1 MKIRASFLVMHMV
14 AFLILLAGY
23 EQYVS
28 TIYASEGFAWHPDD
42 DKWPVAMAC
51 VFLLSL
57 LTPVRS
63 DRASSLF
70 FQMVLML
77 VLLPMLVLFYA
88 EDQPGSFVAQ
98 VVAAYVLT
106 IALRRIM
113 PVGPPRRLSVSPHR
127 LRRIFFIAALAYI
140 ALIVL
145 MGGGKYLNFD
155 LTRVYEVRADAA
167 SNLPGI
173 FGYISPVIGKVV
185 VPIALV
191 LSILYKKYTTAFAFL
206 VCSVLIFALTAH
218 KAPLFYP
225 LLILGV
231 YFASARKHV
240 ALVFAAGM
248 VMMLLVSM
256 ADFWIAQTHEGEFW
270 GWIGKLVMRR
280 VFFLPSQLNYMY
292 YDFFIN
298 HDYVLFSN
306 SKITFGL
313 VDYPYDLPVTHVI
326 GREYFDNE
334 SMGANTGW
342 FGSGYMQA
350 GFAGLLLYGAVV
362 AGVFKYVDVCAQRSG
377 NLALS
382 TAAVV
387 VPMFALIT
395 SSDLLTTFFTH
406 GLYINLCVLACL
418 VHKESVRAYR
428 PHDQRASALRHAHF
442 RQAVP

>member
-1 MKIRASFLVMHMV
+1 
-14 AFLILLAGY
+14 
-23 EQYVS
+23 
-28 TIYASEGFAWHPDD
+28 
-42 DKWPVAMAC
+42 
-51 VFLLSL
+51 
-57 LTPVRS
+57 
-63 DRASSLF
+63 
-70 FQMVLML
+70 
-77 VLLPMLVLFYA
+77 
-88 EDQPGSFVAQ
+88 
-98 VVAAYVLT
+98 
-106 IALRRIM
+106 
-113 PVGPPRRLSVSPHR
+113 
-127 LRRIFFIAALAYI
+127 
-140 ALIVL
+140 
-145 MGGGKYLNFD
+145 
-155 LTRVYEVRADAA
+155 
-167 SNLPGI
+167 
-173 FGYISPVIGKVV
+173 
-185 VPIALV
+185 
-191 LSILYKKYTTAFAFL
+191 
-206 VCSVLIFALTAH
+206 
-218 KAPLFYP
+218 
-225 LLILGV
+225 
-231 YFASARKHV
+231 
-240 ALVFAAGM
+240 
-248 VMMLLVSM
+248 MMLLVSM